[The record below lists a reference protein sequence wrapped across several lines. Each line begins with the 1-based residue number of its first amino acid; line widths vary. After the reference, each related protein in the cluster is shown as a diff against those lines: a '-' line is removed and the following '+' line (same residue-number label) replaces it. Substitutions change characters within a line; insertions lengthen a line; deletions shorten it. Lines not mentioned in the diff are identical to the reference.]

1 MIDTLLPHEPA
12 VRSGRAPFDAT
23 IRIPFGKTARRDTG
37 ERRRHE
43 KNGTSFALPGDLR
56 ALLERGLAPALLREG
71 LREAHRARVPPGR
84 ALLDLGLVSSEGYY
98 AAVAEAAGVPF
109 LPEGSISAFHDP
121 AFPPPEGF
129 NGPLVV
135 GRNARG
141 ETLVAVAP
149 PPGRFEALV
158 RHLARFPALRER
170 VRIASPQAIARAVV
184 EADPGKRL
192 SRRLPEMSAARTLT
206 RPQKLVG
213 LSLLVAFA
221 AGLLLGVKGVLL
233 LLSILVTLL
242 GLLAS
247 LARTLAGVASA
258 RSPRAG
264 VTLSD
269 AQLPQASILVPLYRE
284 GRVAASLA
292 AHLAMLDFPRDRFEV
307 LFLVEADDEETA
319 CALLPHIEAG
329 MRIVTVPPGTP
340 RTKPRALAYGLSLA
354 RGEIVSV
361 FDGEDRPEPDQI
373 RQAAMLFARLPRDVA
388 VLQAHLAI
396 DHRGM
401 RFFPRQFLMEYSA
414 LFDCLLPWMSS
425 QGWPIP
431 LGGTSNH
438 FRRAALEAVGGWDP
452 HNVTEDADLAVRLS
466 RSGYRM
472 STFASTTWEE
482 APLTWRAWH
491 RQRTRWLKG
500 WLQTLLVCLREPPAL
515 LADMRRGTRLVVLLT
530 YLVGMVTTL
539 AVHPL
544 FLAVVIVYG
553 LGLEDVPLEAV
564 DYVAVIVPL
573 AGVSVVACYGS
584 MGVLAIG
591 GAAARGRRPS
601 LLDLALIPF
610 YWLAQSAAFYT
621 AMVELV
627 RRPHQWS
634 KTEHGFASRPGARRN
649 LEPGTPPC

>member
-1 MIDTLLPHEPA
+1 MPPDHAARLLSLPA
-12 VRSGRAPFDAT
+12 
-23 IRIPFGKTARRDTG
+23 
-37 ERRRHE
+37 
-43 KNGTSFALPGDLR
+43 DLR
-56 ALLERGLAPALLREG
+56 ALSERGLAPALLREG
-71 LREAHRARVPPGR
+71 LREAARARVAPGR

-98 AAVAEAAGVPF
+98 SAVAEAAGVPF
-109 LPEGSISAFHDP
+109 LPEGSITACLDP
-121 AFPPPEGF
+121 AFPPPENF

-141 ETLVAVAP
+141 ETIVVVAP
-149 PPGRFEALV
+149 PPGRFEVFA
-158 RHLARFPALRER
+158 RHLAWFPELRER
-170 VRIASPQAIARAVV
+170 VRIASPQAIALAVA
-184 EADPGKRL
+184 EADPGRRL

-206 RPQKLVG
+206 RTQRLVG
-213 LSLLVAFA
+213 LSLLAAFA
-221 AGLLLGVKGVLL
+221 TGVLLGVKGLILV
-233 LLSILVTLL
+233 LSILVTFL

-247 LARTLAGVASA
+247 VARTLAGIAST
-258 RSPRAG
+258 RSPRCGTGPA
-264 VTLSD
+264 D
-269 AQLPQASILVPLYRE
+269 ARLPFASVLVPLYRE
-284 GRVAASLA
+284 GRVATSLA
-292 AHLAMLDFPRDRFEV
+292 AHLAMLDYPRDRFEV
-307 LFLVEADDEETA
+307 LFLVEADDDETPS
-319 CALLPHIEAG
+319 ALLPHLEAG

-340 RTKPRALAYGLSLA
+340 RTKPRALAHGLSLA

-373 RQAAMLFARLPRDVA
+373 RQAATLFSRLPRDVA

-396 DHRGM
+396 DHGAL

-425 QGWPIP
+425 RGWPIP

-466 RSGYRM
+466 RGGYRM

-482 APLTWRAWH
+482 APLTWHAWH

-500 WLQTLLVCLREPPAL
+500 WLQTLLVCLRDPSAL
-515 LADMRRGTRLVVLLT
+515 LADMRRGTRLVVLLL
-530 YLVGMVTTL
+530 YLAGMVTTL

-553 LGLEDVPLEAV
+553 LGLAEVPLDAV
-564 DYVAVIVPL
+564 DYVTVIVPL
-573 AGVSVVACYGS
+573 AGVSVIACYGS
-584 MGVLAIG
+584 MGVMAIG

-601 LLDLALIPF
+601 LLDLVLIPF
-610 YWLAQSAAFYT
+610 YWLAQSAAFYN
-621 AMVELV
+621 AVVELV

-649 LEPGTPPC
+649 LEPGMPPC